1 MTDAEK
7 MTMLKAMVNGETDEV
22 MSVYLTIAKETIMQ
36 RAYPCE
42 SDLSKKTFPSRYDM
56 LQVQI
61 AQFLINK
68 QGAEGQVT
76 HTESGIQRQYE
87 TGGIPK
93 SYLVSI
99 IPEVGVIGNANNED

>member
-7 MTMLKAMVNGETDEV
+7 KTMLKAMVDGETDEV
-22 MSVYLTIAKETIMQ
+22 LSVYLAIAKDTIMQ
-36 RAYPCE
+36 RAYPCV
-42 SDLSKKTFPSRYDM
+42 SDLSKKPFPSRYDT

-61 AQFLINK
+61 AQFLVNK

-99 IPEVGVIGNANNED
+99 IPEVGVIGNANDED